1 MSPLA
6 LVWHQLRFEWRAYWR
21 NPAAAFFGFAFP
33 LIFLVIFN
41 VIFGNDT
48 FQGPGG
54 QAIRAS
60 TFYVPAIG
68 AMSIVNS
75 CFTSLAMGTT
85 ISRDAGVLKRV
96 RGTPLPAWAYLSA
109 RVLLVTIIA
118 VIVMAIVI
126 AAGALVFG
134 ATLTPR
140 TLPAFF
146 VTFVLGA
153 AACSALG
160 LAVTALIPNADA
172 APPIVNGIV
181 LPLLFI
187 SDIFIPPGRAPG
199 WVTAIADVFPLR
211 HLSHALQTA
220 FSPFTTGA
228 GFERTDLLVLLAWT
242 IIGAALARRF
252 FSWEPRR

>member
-1 MSPLA
+1 MSPAVLI
-6 LVWHQLRFEWRAYWR
+6 WHQLGFEWRSYWR

-41 VIFGNDT
+41 VLFGNDT
-48 FQGPGG
+48 VRGVGG
-54 QAIRAS
+54 QTIRAT
-60 TFYVPAIG
+60 TFYVPAIA
-68 AMSIVNS
+68 AMSVVNS
-75 CFTSLAMGTT
+75 CFTGLAMGTA

-96 RGTPLPAWAYLSA
+96 RGTPLPEWVYLAA
-109 RVLLVTIIA
+109 RVLQVTAIA
-118 VIVMAIVI
+118 VLVMVIVI
-126 AAGALVFG
+126 AAGALIFG

-146 VTFVLGA
+146 VTVVLGA

-160 LAVTALIPNADA
+160 LAVTALIPNAEA
-172 APPIVNGIV
+172 APAVVNGIV

-187 SDIFIPPGRAPG
+187 SDIFIPPGVAPA
-199 WVTAIADVFPLR
+199 WVTAVADVFPLR

-228 GFERTDLLVLLAWT
+228 GFERNDLLVLLVWT
-242 IIGAALARRF
+242 LIGAALARRF

>member
-1 MSPLA
+1 MNALA
-6 LVWHQLRFEWRAYWR
+6 LVWHQLTFEWRAYWR

-41 VIFGNDT
+41 VLFGNDT
-48 FQGPGG
+48 VRGVGG
-54 QAIRAS
+54 QTIRAS
-60 TFYVPAIG
+60 TFYVPAIA
-68 AMSIVNS
+68 AMSVVNS
-75 CFTSLAMGTT
+75 CFTGLAMGTA

-118 VIVMAIVI
+118 VIVMAIVL

-134 ATLTPR
+134 ATLTAR

-153 AACSALG
+153 ATCSALG
-160 LAVTALIPNADA
+160 LAVTAIVPNADA

-187 SDIFIPPGRAPG
+187 SDIFIPPGRAPH
-199 WVTAIADVFPLR
+199 WVSTVADVFPLR

-228 GFERTDLLVLLAWT
+228 GFERNDLAMLLLWAV
-242 IIGAALARRF
+242 IGAVLARRF